1 MDELLNKLRTKISF
15 LQRKVQ
21 RFADVPARSS
31 ELEGYGVE
39 IAKLEKELVSRRAAL
54 LRLDKEIKRLIE
66 HKEARVHIV
75 WGELM
80 KVGLER
86 SRFANQVA
94 SYACLYTSRVSNLRF
109 YSPFKKFV
117 SKSEQMPHDE

>member
-1 MDELLNKLRTKISF
+1 MSYLISSEQKF
-15 LQRKVQ
+15 LLQRKVHALLM
-21 RFADVPARSS
+21 FLLGLPSS
-31 ELEGYGVE
+31 KVMGWNCQAG
-39 IAKLEKELVSRRAAL
+39 KELVSRRAAAA
-54 LRLDKEIKRLIE
+54 LDKEIKRLIE